1 MTPSAAEQRFQF
13 ERLTLPLKN
22 ELYRAAR
29 ALAGNDADALDLIQ
43 DAFLRAWKAF
53 PNYKEDQR
61 FRAWLFTILR
71 HAHIDF
77 CRRRKLRPV
86 TADLAME
93 NPPAPEKPEA
103 MSEEIQQALER
114 LKPAH
119 HLILLLRDVEGFTYA
134 EIAEI
139 LDCPIGS
146 VMSSLHHARAALRAR
161 LTRLTV
167 DR

>member
-1 MTPSAAEQRFQF
+1 MTPDDEARFTF

-29 ALAGNDADALDLIQ
+29 ALAGNEADALDLVQ
-43 DAFLRAWKAF
+43 DAYLRAWKAF

-77 CRRRKLRPV
+77 CRRRRLRPV
-86 TADLAME
+86 TTDLAVE
-93 NPPAPEKPEA
+93 DPPAPAKAEPL
-103 MSEEIQQALER
+103 SEDIQEALER

-119 HLILLLRDVEGFTYA
+119 HVLLLLRDVEGFSYA

-146 VMSSLHHARAALRAR
+146 VMSGLHHARASLKSKLAGRTA
-161 LTRLTV
+161 
-167 DR
+167 DRK